1 MHVALV
7 NALVHRC
14 NQIRSALDEVIT
26 TNILFILSFD
36 RNNYDNLKLSVE
48 FMIDVTRMGLCKSIY
63 FIVIVQ

>member
-14 NQIRSALDEVIT
+14 NQIRSALDVIT

-63 FIVIVQ
+63 FIAIVQ